1 MSTMG
6 RQNISKINHL
16 LQNWPEG
23 SVAPTAWLKDQGIS
37 RQLLARYEE
46 YNWVKRLA
54 KGVVTRNGDEVT
66 WQGVVY
72 SLQALLGLKVWIG
85 GKMALQLKGF
95 AHFVQMNKIPNAH
108 LYSAKLTRLP
118 KWIFELKKIAQFEFQ
133 QSKLFSDDMTEQ
145 TLSQFESGKMS
156 IKISSPERA
165 ILELLDGIPNEQ
177 TFDETKLIFENL
189 SILRPSVL
197 QTLLEDC
204 SSIKVKR
211 LFLYFAE
218 ESGHAWFKK
227 INASKIDLGS
237 GKRAIVPK
245 GKLNLKYQ
253 ILIPSDS

>member
-1 MSTMG
+1 MD
-6 RQNISKINHL
+6 RQKGSKLNHL
-16 LQNWPEG
+16 LQNWPAG

-46 YNWVKRLA
+46 YNWVTRLV

-66 WQGVVY
+66 WQGIVY
-72 SLQALLGLKVWIG
+72 SLQALLGLKVWVG
-85 GKMALQLKGF
+85 GKTALQLKGF
-95 AHFVQMNKIPNAH
+95 AHFVQMRKIPTVH
-108 LYSAKLTRLP
+108 LYSATLNRLP
-118 KWIFELKKIAQFEFQ
+118 KWILELKKIAQFEFQ
-133 QSKLFSDDMTEQ
+133 QSKLFSDKMTGQ
-145 TLSQFESGKMS
+145 TLSQHESGKMT
-156 IKISSPERA
+156 IKISTPERA

-189 SILRPSVL
+189 STLRPSAL
-197 QTLLEDC
+197 QMLLEDC

-218 ESGHAWFKK
+218 QSGHAWFKK

>member
-1 MSTMG
+1 MD
-6 RQNISKINHL
+6 RQKSSKLNHL
-16 LQNWPEG
+16 LQNWPAG

-46 YNWVKRLA
+46 YNWVTRLA

-72 SLQALLGLKVWIG
+72 ALQTLQSLTVWVG
-85 GKMALQLKGF
+85 AKTALQLRGA
-95 AHFVQMNKIPNAH
+95 AHFAQMSKIPTIH
-108 LYSAKLTRLP
+108 LYSTNLTRLP

-133 QSKLFSDDMTEQ
+133 KSQLFSDKVTEQ
-145 TLSQFESGKMS
+145 TLSLYESGKMR
-156 IKISSPERA
+156 IKISSLERA
-165 ILELLDGIPNEQ
+165 ILELLDGVPHEQ
-177 TFDETKLIFENL
+177 TFDEAKLIFENL
-189 SILRPSVL
+189 STLRPGAL

-227 INASKIDLGS
+227 INVSKIDLGS

-245 GKLNLKYQ
+245 GKLNLKYK
-253 ILIPSDS
+253 ILIPSDT